1 MTQCTLPSSIMTDSE
16 NDESFSALLA
26 TDSDMS
32 MNVLYQGE
40 LTFNNIFSDLDEE
53 EGEMDDNPSYSAIG
67 GKKGK
72 EESPSDEESDELD
85 EEEGDMDDNPSSP
98 SDEESDESSVDSNGE
113 SDEEP
118 APKKRKK
125 EDDSSYEND
134 NSSSEEDADDEDD
147 DDMISENA
155 SDDDMIEKEL
165 DLPANRNR
173 KVKGRAVE
181 PNHYRRNIQRNMA
194 AQGLYENR
202 DVTQLTCIVATS
214 PRLKAI
220 LDENLPRWRPSLI
233 LLVRS
238 TRPPRLL
245 RSCRLLSSCRHS
257 LFCSVDSFLL

>member
-1 MTQCTLPSSIMTDSE
+1 MLLVVFAILHVAMTQCTLPSSIMMDSE

-72 EESPSDEESDELD
+72 EE
-85 EEEGDMDDNPSSP
+85 SP

-238 TRPPRLL
+238 TRPPRRL